1 VSVFPSWPAGRLAL
15 PLAVPCLFL
24 HATYQP
30 HVSIAAGST
39 SVDVTLADVAIAVV
53 ALAALSRA
61 RHDGFGPLRSAR
73 WLLAWAGAL
82 IGVVLL
88 SMMLPRI
95 HGDEYEFGRHLISAL
110 KFGWYA
116 LLAPSVLLLVRS
128 TREARPLLRALVV
141 TSSLATGWGLLQFV
155 GLVNEFEGKR
165 PGQREPSFVG
175 IHDFAAL
182 SGAVLLLGLF
192 IVATDDRLLGGR
204 RWTQLAIAAG
214 SLGVILSGAMTGVAG
229 VWLAIAVLLTSVGRR
244 HGLVARRVLIVL
256 GVAVIVAAGTA
267 TMRATAIERF
277 AEFLG
282 LRDRTEETGVQSY
295 AHRTVLLYLGGRIWL
310 DHRVLGVG
318 WQGSYEEWAYG
329 PYLDDAH
336 ARFPDV
342 PEEAFPSPDPK
353 RRWGVQNLYVQTLAE
368 LGLLGGALLVGLF
381 SSAILA
387 AVRGARGSPVPLI
400 GLTCLLVSACVWAGI
415 GLIPGIP
422 LAALTWLALGLV
434 HVRD

>member
-1 VSVFPSWPAGRLAL
+1 
-15 PLAVPCLFL
+15 
-24 HATYQP
+24 
-30 HVSIAAGST
+30 
-39 SVDVTLADVAIAVV
+39 
-53 ALAALSRA
+53 
-61 RHDGFGPLRSAR
+61 
-73 WLLAWAGAL
+73 
-82 IGVVLL
+82 
-88 SMMLPRI
+88 MLYPRI
-95 HGDEYEFGRHLISAL
+95 RGDEYELGRHLISAL

-128 TREARPLLRALVV
+128 TREARPFLRALVV

-155 GLVNEFEGKR
+155 GLVDEFEGKR

-192 IVATDDRLLGGR
+192 VVVATDDRLLGGR
-204 RWTQLAIAAG
+204 RWTQLSIAAG
-214 SLGVILSGAMTGVAG
+214 SLGVILSGAMTGVVG

-244 HGLVARRVLIVL
+244 HALAARRVLIVL

-295 AHRTVLLYLGGRIWL
+295 AQRTVLLYLGGRIWL
-310 DHRVLGVG
+310 DHPVLGIG

-329 PYLDDAH
+329 PYLEDAH
-336 ARFPDV
+336 ARFPDE

-353 RRWGVQNLYVQTLAE
+353 RQWGIQNLYLQTLAE
-368 LGLLGGALLVGLF
+368 LGLVGGALLVGLF
-381 SSAILA
+381 SSAALA
-387 AVRGARGSPVPLI
+387 AVRGARSSPVPLV
-400 GLTCLLVSACVWAGI
+400 GLTCLLVAACVWAGI